1 MKKKYFALKLL
12 PCRPDFA
19 QTMSGEERDIM
30 LQHVAYWKAYMD
42 KGQVIVFG
50 PVLDPTAVYG
60 LGVIAVDNEE
70 QVKEMIDGDPAARI
84 NKYEYHPMMAV
95 VPAK

>member
-1 MKKKYFALKLL
+1 MKRKHFALKLL

-19 QTMSGEERDIM
+19 QTMTDQERNIM
-30 LQHVAYWKAYMD
+30 LQHVAYWKEFMD

-50 PVLDPTAVYG
+50 PVLDPSAVYG

-95 VPAK
+95 LPDK